1 MEVQDAME
9 KPFEVVKRETVESIS
24 QVLEDSKLPPGILV
38 MILEK
43 MAGFLRQQE
52 QVIVDKWDRE
62 SAEKIVEGKSLDQE
76 VS

>member
-1 MEVQDAME
+1 ME

-62 SAEKIVEGKSLDQE
+62 TAEKIVEGKSSNEEQE
-76 VS
+76 VD

>member
-1 MEVQDAME
+1 ME

>member
-1 MEVQDAME
+1 ME

-62 SAEKIVEGKSLDQE
+62 K
-76 VS
+76 